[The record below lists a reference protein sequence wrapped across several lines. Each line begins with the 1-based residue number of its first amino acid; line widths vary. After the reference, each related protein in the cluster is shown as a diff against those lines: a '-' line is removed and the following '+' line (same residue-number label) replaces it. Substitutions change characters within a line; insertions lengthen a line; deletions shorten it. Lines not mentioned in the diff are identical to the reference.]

1 MNVEKQGSYENYAF
15 YLEVNR
21 CVEVDQRRKELFF
34 KSVLGAETKVNLVK
48 ESEEWID
55 MLLY

>member
-1 MNVEKQGSYENYAF
+1 MNVEKQSIYENYAF

-21 CVEVDQRRKELFF
+21 RVGVNQKRKELFF
-34 KSVLGAETKVNLVK
+34 KSVLGAEMKVNLVK